1 MTEEVGRWFFAVGI
15 MLSWINSATHV
26 ALPDRPLYMRSRRIF
41 KGRATLAKTL
51 LLGAGTL
58 SMLTLVGFF
67 LTRRFPEATAFGI
80 IALMIVIRRFEIRQW
95 PGDIVVRLGK
105 YVPAGA
111 ALTAWLVTQP
121 ISRAFGV
128 SAERAHGLGWHASCG
143 VLAGAYVLAAIA
155 KLRESGWVW
164 MHPRYQ
170 ALLIAERAY
179 YGPPALR
186 GLRSWIASGKRSSTV
201 VGVVGLFGEI
211 VAIAFV
217 VPALRVPILAFVLL
231 LNFGFWVLLGYL
243 ELEWMVVFV
252 GITLLSM

>member
-1 MTEEVGRWFFAVGI
+1 MTEEVGRWFLAVGVL
-15 MLSWINSATHV
+15 LSWVNSATHV

-41 KGRATLAKTL
+41 KGRIPHLKALILGLGTLA
-51 LLGAGTL
+51 
-58 SMLTLVGFF
+58 MLTLVGFF

-80 IALMIVIRRFEIRQW
+80 IALMIAIRRFEIRQW

-121 ISRAFGV
+121 IARVLGV
-128 SAERAHGLGWHASCG
+128 SVERAHALGWHASCG

-170 ALLIAERAY
+170 ALLVAERAY

-186 GLRSWIASGKRSSTV
+186 GFRAWIAGSKRASTV

-211 VAIAFV
+211 AAVGFL

-231 LNFGFWVLLGYL
+231 LNFGFWALLGYL

>member
-1 MTEEVGRWFFAVGI
+1 MSDTVGRWLFAFGI

-58 SMLTLVGFF
+58 VMLALVGAFVM
-67 LTRRFPEATAFGI
+67 RRFQEGAAFGI

-111 ALTAWLVTQP
+111 ALTAWLVAQP
-121 ISRAFGV
+121 ILRGFGI
-128 SAERAHGLGWHASCG
+128 APERAHVLGWHASCG

-186 GLRSWIASGKRSSTV
+186 GLRAWIASGRRSSSV

-211 VAIAFV
+211 VAILFV
-217 VPALRVPILAFVLL
+217 VPALRLPILAFVLL

-252 GITLLSM
+252 AVTLLSM